1 MKRITLKTIETMK
14 PKNKKGIF
22 LGCGESIN
30 ELSKSNI
37 DYINNNFDGWTSN
50 SFMINKEIVP
60 DFYHLEV
67 KEHRN
72 GPLVKRILEE
82 RSELYKDTKWIIDG
96 TRLHLLNKFNINKYN
111 LEENFYIYPKYYRK
125 EENGNYNPIPTHLG
139 VSLSASL
146 SLICDAII
154 TMNYDEFY
162 FLGVDMYDSKYFWT
176 DNKKYENV
184 KIEDI
189 IKTCKPD
196 ERKPE
201 SIHPTYKMKNFIK
214 EIFSYNNKKV
224 INLSS
229 KSLLREVI
237 ETKQINEVL
246 NERN

>member
-1 MKRITLKTIETMK
+1 MIK
-14 PKNKKGIF
+14 PKSKKGIF

-30 ELSKSNI
+30 KLSKSNI
-37 DYINNNFDGWTSN
+37 DYINKNLDVWTSN
-50 SFMINKEIVP
+50 SFMINNEVVP
-60 DFYHLEV
+60 DYYHLEV

-72 GPLVKRILEE
+72 GPLVSRILEE
-82 RSELYKDTKWIIDG
+82 RSELYKNTNWIIDG
-96 TRLHLLNKFNINKYN
+96 TRIHLLNKFNIEKYD
-111 LEENFYIYPKYYRK
+111 LEKNFYLYPKYYRR
-125 EENGNYNPIPTHLG
+125 EEHGNYNPVNTHLG

-146 SLICDAII
+146 SLICDAIVS
-154 TMNYDEFY
+154 MDYEEFY

-176 DNKKYENV
+176 DNEKYKDV

-196 ERKPE
+196 ERKPD

-214 EIFSYNNKKV
+214 EIFDFNNKKV
-224 INLSS
+224 YNLSE

-237 ETKQINEVL
+237 ETKKINEVL

>member
-1 MKRITLKTIETMK
+1 M
-14 PKNKKGIF
+14 
-22 LGCGESIN
+22 
-30 ELSKSNI
+30 
-37 DYINNNFDGWTSN
+37 
-50 SFMINKEIVP
+50 
-60 DFYHLEV
+60 
-67 KEHRN
+67 
-72 GPLVKRILEE
+72 VKRLLEE
-82 RSELYKDTKWIIDG
+82 SSELYIDTKWIIYG